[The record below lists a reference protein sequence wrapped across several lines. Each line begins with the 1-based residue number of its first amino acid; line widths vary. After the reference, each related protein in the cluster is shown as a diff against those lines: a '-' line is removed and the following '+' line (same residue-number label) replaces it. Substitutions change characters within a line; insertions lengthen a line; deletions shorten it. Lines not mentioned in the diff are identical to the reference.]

1 MKYPV
6 FLFAVV
12 WLSGCAS
19 IAKQYYYEPS
29 VAHRQV
35 KSRMPHTDYKM
46 VYSEVFIRAK
56 SGDTIGS
63 LTTANGTGQPLLMGP
78 LLPVIPVGGI
88 FQKSRG
94 TFEMQ
99 MTVNC
104 SRGRLPP
111 LDPARCYMIVND
123 TEKVPLRVS
132 ESVTGDTTLHRYSFY
147 CNARF
152 SNIKTMRLVTGND
165 LLDGTLQNVV
175 FNRKSRIKFDLIGP
189 GY

>member
-1 MKYPV
+1 MKYLV
-6 FLFAVV
+6 LLFTVV

-19 IAKQYYYEPS
+19 ITKQYYYEPS
-29 VAHRQV
+29 VGHQQV
-35 KSRMPHTDYKM
+35 KSRMQYTDYKM
-46 VYSEVFIRAK
+46 VYSKVFITAK

-94 TFEMQ
+94 AFEME

-104 SRGRLPP
+104 SRGRLLP
-111 LDPARCYMIVND
+111 LDSAGCYMIVND
-123 TEKVPLRVS
+123 AEKVPLRVS
-132 ESVTGDTTLHRYSFY
+132 ESVTGYSALHHYSFY

-165 LLDGTLQNVV
+165 LLDGTLKNIV
-175 FNRKSRIKFDLIGP
+175 FNRRSRVKFDLVGP

>member
-1 MKYPV
+1 MKYLV

-19 IAKQYYYEPS
+19 ITKQYYYEPS

-35 KSRMPHTDYKM
+35 KSRMQYTDYRM
-46 VYSEVFIRAK
+46 VYSKVLITAK
-56 SGDTIGS
+56 SGDTVGS

-78 LLPVIPVGGI
+78 LLPVVPVGGI

-94 TFEMQ
+94 AFQME

-104 SRGRLPP
+104 RYGRLLP

-123 TEKVPLRVS
+123 TAKVPLRVS
-132 ESVTGDTTLHRYSFY
+132 ESVIGDTARRTYSFY

-165 LLDGTLQNVV
+165 LLDGTLKNIA
-175 FNRKSRIKFDLIGP
+175 FNRRSRIKFDLIGP